1 MTKKLQGIQRNR
13 KVWLIQKKNKATE
26 TVPEKVL
33 TEDLLDKGFKTT
45 ILQMLK
51 KLKEDMN
58 KPRKWCINKMKISI
72 EKENLKKKPKFWK
85 WKVQ

>member
-33 TEDLLDKGFKTT
+33 MEDLLDKGFKTT

-58 KPRKWCINKMKISI
+58 KPRK
-72 EKENLKKKPKFWK
+72 
-85 WKVQ
+85 